1 MADETQT
8 KPKTKPKTKTKT
20 KPKTLG
26 GVSAVLRKGALFGE
40 STGPS
45 ELQMVAPTAGAHSG
59 FVYHGGPVIGC
70 SQVYATFW
78 GDQWLTDPA
87 STVRAG
93 RLAQYLKDLLA
104 SNYMNIL
111 SQYGCG
117 NGAGGA
123 GLFFRSGFVSGVPAQ
138 IDETAIHT
146 TLQNCINAG
155 AIPEPN
161 DTGVKR
167 ATPAVM
173 IFLADNIAVNSANLG
188 AVMCEQSGDSAF
200 GYHYFFQTVA
210 GNHMYY
216 SVIPGLTDACLRNSC
231 QSDQTCSLHLAETQE
246 QRQTQVAS
254 HEYSEMVT
262 DPELSGW
269 YEAGAENGDICNGE
283 SATITVG
290 ANTWTVQ
297 RMYSKFDDINSNGA
311 SYCVVAPA
319 APIPELSG
327 GPAAGLTAAAQL
339 QLMQPGTFDR
349 LLPLPTFHHDAAK
362 NTTEVQAE
370 DQQRYVRQM
379 FFPLASN
386 IVGDLSGFLDQIA
399 ATARAGI
406 KE

>member
-1 MADETQT
+1 MSQATTTNATRT
-8 KPKTKPKTKTKT
+8 KSKTKSKTF
-20 KPKTLG
+20 G
-26 GVSAVLRKGALFGE
+26 GVSAVVRKGALFGE

-45 ELQMVAPTAGAHSG
+45 ELQAAAPTSAAHSG

-78 GDQWLTDPA
+78 GDQWLTDPT

-117 NGAGGA
+117 TGAGKA
-123 GLFFRSGFVSGVPAQ
+123 GVFFRSGFVSGLPAQ
-138 IDETAIHT
+138 IDETTIHN
-146 TLQNCINAG
+146 TLQNCINTG
-155 AIPEPN
+155 ALPEPN
-161 DTGVKR
+161 DSGVKR
-167 ATPAVM
+167 STAAVM

-188 AVMCEQSGDSAF
+188 AVMCEPSGDSAF
-200 GYHYFFQTVA
+200 GYHYFFQTA
-210 GNHMYY
+210 KGNHMYY
-216 SVIPGLTDACLRNSC
+216 SVIPGLTDACLKNSC
-231 QSDQTCSLHLAETQE
+231 ASDQGCSLHLAETQE

-254 HEYSEMVT
+254 HEYSEMVS
-262 DPELSGW
+262 DPELSAW
-269 YEAGAENGDICNGE
+269 YEPGAENGDICNGE

-297 RMYSKFDDINSNGA
+297 RMYSKYDDINSNGA

-319 APIPELSG
+319 APIPELAG
-327 GPAAGLTAAAQL
+327 GPTAGLTAADQL
-339 QLMQPGTFDR
+339 QLIQPGTFDR
-349 LLPLPTFHHDAAK
+349 LLPLPAFHHDAAK
-362 NTTEVQAE
+362 KKTTVKTE

-379 FFPLASN
+379 FFPLGSN
-386 IVGDLSGFLDQIA
+386 VVGDLGGFLDQIVG
-399 ATARAGI
+399 TVRAGL

>member
-1 MADETQT
+1 MTTEAPV
-8 KPKTKPKTKTKT
+8 KSKIF
-20 KPKTLG
+20 G
-26 GVSAVLRKGALFGE
+26 GVSAVLRKGALHGQ
-40 STGPS
+40 SAGPS
-45 ELQMVAPTAGAHSG
+45 ELQMVSPTAGSHSG
-59 FVYHGGPVIGC
+59 FIYHGGPVIGC

-87 STVRAG
+87 STQRAG

-104 SNYMNIL
+104 SSYMNIL

-123 GLFFRSGFVSGVPAQ
+123 GLFMRSGFVSGVPSN
-138 IDETAIHT
+138 IDETTIHN
-146 TLQNCINAG
+146 TLQNCINTG

-167 ATPAVM
+167 ATAAVM

-188 AVMCEQSGDSAF
+188 AVMCEPRGDSAF
-200 GYHYFFQTVA
+200 GYHYFFQTAA
-210 GNHMYY
+210 GHHMYY

-231 QSDQTCSLHLAETQE
+231 GNDATCSLHLAETQE

-269 YEAGAENGDICNGE
+269 YEPNAENGDICNGE

-297 RMYSKFDDINSNGA
+297 RMYSKYDDINSNGA

-319 APIPELSG
+319 SPIPELAG
-327 GPAAGLTAAAQL
+327 GPAAGLTAAARL
-339 QLMQPGTFDR
+339 QLLRPGTFDR
-349 LLPLPTFHHDAAK
+349 LLPLPPFQHDAAK
-362 NTTEVQAE
+362 NTTHVQAE
-370 DQQRYVRQM
+370 DQQRYVRQL
-379 FFPLASN
+379 FFPLDGRDV
-386 IVGDLSGFLDQIA
+386 VGDLGGFLDQIA
-399 ATARAGI
+399 ATVRAGL